1 MLRFPVLCLVMGATV
16 CPAAELVLREVSL
29 GVTAW
34 PGSFDWT
41 LASANVNASGSD
53 GFDAGGAL
61 DLGGRWSFARP
72 GAALGLIASA
82 DMLVLGMSY
91 GDGDGLAMVGGRIGG
106 GGGWAL
112 ADRWTVSSEVGV
124 GFGATTMKFP
134 ATLASTGSS
143 VSGTTTFFD
152 IHARLTWNVTRSWS
166 VAGTL
171 GYVNA
176 SHSLSG
182 DGSDIDIDQAGLTA
196 GILISW
202 RISDLPAGLE

>member
-1 MLRFPVLCLVMGATV
+1 MLRSSALCLVMGTTL

-34 PGSFDWT
+34 PGAFDWT
-41 LASANVNASGSD
+41 LSSPNIDASGSD
-53 GFDAGGAL
+53 GFDAGGAI

-82 DMLVLGMSY
+82 DLLVLGMSY
-91 GDGDGLAMVGGRIGG
+91 GDGDGLAMIGGRVGG

-124 GFGATTMKFP
+124 GFGSTKINFP
-134 ATLASTGSS
+134 STIASTGSS
-143 VSGTTTFFD
+143 ASGTSTFFD
-152 IHARLTWNVTRSWS
+152 VHARLTWNVARSWS
-166 VAGTL
+166 LAGTL
-171 GYVNA
+171 GYVSA